1 MQSFTSGRKI
11 PNLLDRDWERVWKEL
26 QSYDPKEGCSYMLT
40 LNKDQE
46 DEYRTRF
53 LTYEETADLIFTAL
67 EKKKLRIAATTE
79 STHS

>member
-1 MQSFTSGRKI
+1 MQTFTSGRKM

-26 QSYDPKEGCSYMLT
+26 QSYDSKEECFYMLT
-40 LNKDQE
+40 LNKGEE

-53 LTYEETADLIFTAL
+53 LTYSEAADLIYTAL
-67 EKKKLRIAATTE
+67 EKKRLRITATTE

>member
-1 MQSFTSGRKI
+1 MQTFTSGRKM

-26 QSYDPKEGCSYMLT
+26 QSYDCKEDCFYMLT
-40 LNKDQE
+40 LNKGEE

-53 LTYEETADLIFTAL
+53 LTYSEAADLIYTAL
-67 EKKKLRIAATTE
+67 EKRRLRITATTE